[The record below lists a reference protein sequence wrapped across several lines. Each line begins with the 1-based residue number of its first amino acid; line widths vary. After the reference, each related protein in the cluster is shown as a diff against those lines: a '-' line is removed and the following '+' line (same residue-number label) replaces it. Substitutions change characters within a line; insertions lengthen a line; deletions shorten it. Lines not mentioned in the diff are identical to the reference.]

1 MAYRAAYNGL
11 ETISGRATRA
21 VRAQGVARMFPFG
34 KVILTILMLIP
45 QVLLHP
51 AFWMVVVLVA
61 LQYSRIARMEQRVF
75 GQPMESPASSVL
87 TSLLLGAAAGFVAS
101 FIFVFVG
108 VTVTGAGVAFLL
120 PVALVLMLIDPRF
133 LCFSYAGGILALSNL
148 VFGVPKIGIPETMI
162 LVAVLHL
169 MESLLIWTTGDQ
181 GALPLYMKTRDGSV
195 VGGFLLQ
202 KFWPI
207 PLVGMM
213 LLTPYLSEIQS
224 LTHGLINMPDWWP
237 LIKPDIT
244 VPEGREMLFAMF
256 ALPAALGYGDFA
268 VARAPKQRSAR
279 TAASL
284 MVFSV
289 VLLALALAASVYPW
303 MRWLAALFS
312 PLGHEMV
319 IAAGRRAETRSNA
332 IYVADP
338 RGLKVL
344 DVVPRSPAARVGL
357 RSGDI
362 IISVNGQPIRTAA
375 DLLDAMSGSP
385 PWFYIEAER
394 DLTNAADHAGHG
406 GGLGDRKTV
415 RFTRSISGQV
425 ERLGI
430 IPVPGPRDPAHVS
443 VPVAGVDGPLA
454 RLFRRR

>member
-1 MAYRAAYNGL
+1 
-11 ETISGRATRA
+11 
-21 VRAQGVARMFPFG
+21 MFPFG
-34 KVILTILMLIP
+34 KVVVTVLMLIP

-51 AFWMVVVLVA
+51 AFWMVVLLVA
-61 LQYSRIARMEQRVF
+61 MQYARMARVEQRVF
-75 GQPMESPASSVL
+75 GQAIESPASLVL

-101 FIFVFVG
+101 LIFVFVG

-133 LCFSYAGGILALSNL
+133 LCFSYAGGLLALSNL
-148 VFGVPKIGIPETMI
+148 VLGVPKVGIPEIMI

-169 MESLLIWTTGDQ
+169 MESLLIWTTGAQ
-181 GALPLYMKTRDGSV
+181 GALPLYMKTRDGGV

-213 LLTPYLSEIQS
+213 LLTPRLSEIES
-224 LTHGLINMPDWWP
+224 LARGLISMPDWWP
-237 LIKPDIT
+237 LIKPDIA
-244 VPEGREMLFAMF
+244 VPEGRELLFAMF

-268 VARAPKQRSAR
+268 VARTPRERSSR
-279 TAASL
+279 TARSL
-284 MVFSV
+284 MAFSV
-289 VLLALALAASVYPW
+289 VLLAMALGASVWPW

-319 IAAGRRAETRSNA
+319 IAAGRRTETRSKA
-332 IYVADP
+332 AYVPDP

-362 IISVNGQPIRTAA
+362 LIAVNGQPVRSAA
-375 DLLDAMSGSP
+375 DLLNAMSGSP

-394 DLTNAADHAGHG
+394 DADAAHETHG
-406 GGLGDRKTV
+406 GGSGDRAPV
-415 RFTRSISGQV
+415 RFTKSISGDV
-425 ERLGI
+425 DRLGI
-430 IPVPGPRDPAHVS
+430 IPVPGPGDEAHVS
-443 VPVAGVDGPLA
+443 VPAAGVDGPIA
-454 RLFRRR
+454 RWFRRK

>member
-1 MAYRAAYNGL
+1 
-11 ETISGRATRA
+11 
-21 VRAQGVARMFPFG
+21 MFPFG
-34 KVILTILMLIP
+34 KVIVTILMLIP

-61 LQYSRIARMEQRVF
+61 MQYTRIARIEQRVF
-75 GQPMESPASSVL
+75 GQAIESPASLVL

-101 FIFVFVG
+101 LIFVFVG

-133 LCFSYAGGILALSNL
+133 LCFSYAGGLLALSNL
-148 VFGVPKIGIPETMI
+148 VFGVPKVGIPEIMI

-169 MESLLIWTTGDQ
+169 LESLLIWTTGDQ

-213 LLTPYLSEIQS
+213 LLTPHLSEIES
-224 LTHGLINMPDWWP
+224 IARGLINMPDWWP
-237 LIKPDIT
+237 LIKPNIA
-244 VPEGREMLFAMF
+244 VPEGRELLFAMF

-268 VARAPKQRSAR
+268 VARAPKERSAR
-279 TAASL
+279 TARSL
-284 MVFSV
+284 MAFSV
-289 VLLALALAASVYPW
+289 VLLALALGASVYPW
-303 MRWLAALFS
+303 MRWLAALFA

-319 IAAGRRAETRSNA
+319 IAAGRRAETRSKA
-332 IYVADP
+332 IYVPDP

-344 DVVPRSPAARVGL
+344 DVVPRSPAARMGL

-362 IISVNGQPIRTAA
+362 LIAVNGQPVRSTA

-394 DLTNAADHAGHG
+394 DAGAADGGHG
-406 GGLGDRKTV
+406 GRPGDGRPL
-415 RFTRSISGQV
+415 RFTKSISGEV
-425 ERLGI
+425 DRLGI
-430 IPVPGPRDPAHVS
+430 IPVPGPGDEAHVS
-443 VPVAGVDGPLA
+443 IPVAGVEGPLVKW
-454 RLFRRR
+454 LRRR

>member
-1 MAYRAAYNGL
+1 
-11 ETISGRATRA
+11 
-21 VRAQGVARMFPFG
+21 MFPFG
-34 KVILTILMLIP
+34 KVTVTILMLIP

-61 LQYSRIARMEQRVF
+61 MQYTRIARIEQRVF
-75 GQPMESPASSVL
+75 GQAIESPASLVL

-101 FIFVFVG
+101 LIFVFVG

-133 LCFSYAGGILALSNL
+133 LCFSYAGGLLALSNL
-148 VFGVPKIGIPETMI
+148 VFGVPKVGIPEIMI

-169 MESLLIWTTGDQ
+169 LESLLIWTTGDQ

-213 LLTPYLSEIQS
+213 LLTPHLSEIES
-224 LTHGLINMPDWWP
+224 IARGLINMPDWWP
-237 LIKPDIT
+237 LIKPNIT
-244 VPEGREMLFAMF
+244 VPEGRELLFAMF

-268 VARAPKQRSAR
+268 VARAPKERSAR
-279 TAASL
+279 TARSL
-284 MVFSV
+284 MAFSV
-289 VLLALALAASVYPW
+289 VLLALALGASVYPW

-319 IAAGRRAETRSNA
+319 IAAGRRAETRSKA
-332 IYVADP
+332 IYVPDP

-344 DVVPRSPAARVGL
+344 DVVPGSPAARMGL

-362 IISVNGQPIRTAA
+362 LIAVNGQPVRSTA

-394 DLTNAADHAGHG
+394 DAGAADAGHG
-406 GGLGDRKTV
+406 GGPGDGRPL
-415 RFTRSISGQV
+415 RFTKSISGEV
-425 ERLGI
+425 DRLGI
-430 IPVPGPRDPAHVS
+430 IPVPGPGDEAHVS
-443 VPVAGVDGPLA
+443 IPVAAVEGPLA
-454 RLFRRR
+454 RWLRRK

>member
-1 MAYRAAYNGL
+1 
-11 ETISGRATRA
+11 
-21 VRAQGVARMFPFG
+21 MFPFG
-34 KVILTILMLIP
+34 KVIVTILMLIP

-51 AFWMVVVLVA
+51 AFWMVVMLVA
-61 LQYSRIARMEQRVF
+61 IQYTRIARIQQRVF
-75 GQPMESPASSVL
+75 GQTTESPSSLVL
-87 TSLLLGAAAGFVAS
+87 TSLLLGVAAGLAAS
-101 FIFVFVG
+101 LIFVFVG
-108 VTVTGAGVAFLL
+108 VTVTGAGVAFIL

-133 LCFSYAGGILALSNL
+133 LCFSYAGGLLAVSNL
-148 VFGVPKIGIPETMI
+148 VFGFPKVGIPEIMI

-169 MESLLIWTTGDQ
+169 MESLLIWATGDQ
-181 GALPLYMKTRDGSV
+181 GALPLYMKTREGSV

-213 LLTPYLSEIQS
+213 LLTPQIDEIEGIAR
-224 LTHGLINMPDWWP
+224 GLISMPDWWP
-237 LIKPDIT
+237 LIKPNIA
-244 VPEGREMLFAMF
+244 VPEGRELLFAMF

-268 VARAPKQRSAR
+268 VARAPKDRSAR
-279 TAASL
+279 TARSL
-284 MVFSV
+284 MAFSV
-289 VLLALALAASVYPW
+289 ALLALALGASIYPW

-319 IAAGRRAETRSNA
+319 IAAGRRAETRSKA
-332 IYVADP
+332 MYVPHP

-344 DVVPRSPAARVGL
+344 DVVPRSAAARAGF

-362 IISVNGQPIRTAA
+362 VTSINGQPVRSTA

-394 DLTNAADHAGHG
+394 DG
-406 GGLGDRKTV
+406 GDGAPV
-415 RFTRSISGQV
+415 RFVRSISGEV

-430 IPVPGPRDPAHVS
+430 IPVPGPGDEAHIS
-443 VPVAGVDGPLA
+443 MPVAAIEGPLGKWL
-454 RLFRRR
+454 RSLWKSRS